1 MIVPITVR
9 RSRKSDLDRVLEIE
23 HASFGV
29 DAYDRNLF
37 AEFFHICPDLFLV
50 AVQGDLVCGYL
61 VACVRRQLRAGIRTA
76 ELVSIAV
83 DPGFRGRGV
92 ASHMLKSIFGRLRR
106 RQVDRFTLM
115 VRVSN
120 DPARA
125 IYEKYGFRRVRIVRR
140 YYADGGDALV
150 MARSL
155 NRRGL
160 PAS

>member
-1 MIVPITVR
+1 MSTPISVR
-9 RSRKSDLDRVLEIE
+9 QSRRSDLDRVLEIE
-23 HASFGV
+23 HASFGE

-37 AEFFHICPDLFLV
+37 AEFFDTCPELFLI
-50 AVQGDLVCGYL
+50 AAEGDFICGYL
-61 VACVRRQLRAGIRTA
+61 VACIRRHVRNGIRTA
-76 ELVSIAV
+76 ELVSVAV

-92 ASHMLKSIFGRLRR
+92 ASHMLKSVLGRLRR

-115 VRVSN
+115 VRMSN

-150 MARSL
+150 MARLL
-155 NRRGL
+155 NR
-160 PAS
+160 